1 MKKKEKEGK
10 RKREKKEEYE
20 KVLRL
25 KILSF
30 KKKCCYSWTMLN
42 IHVNF
47 VLREVISLFVSR
59 FRRLFLWLS
68 VRKGKKRNITRRK
81 RKYRYTNS

>member
-68 VRKGKKRNITRRK
+68 VRKGKKKEYNKKEKEI
-81 RKYRYTNS
+81 